1 MTDWREVEDGP
12 PHATGPARWWAP
24 IAARPHVPSM
34 EEVVAEE
41 GPPADGAPWA
51 WPDPAPAAAPV
62 VPSTTSTSPWTRRT
76 IATALAAVA
85 IGGGIVGSLLTRALD
100 GDDQA
105 AAGRSSRDVP
115 GVTNGSG
122 SGSGGSGSGSGSR
135 SGTRPT
141 APPLPNQPN
150 VFNGFGNSVA
160 DVVAAVEPAVVS
172 IQVEGAQGVGAG
184 TGVILTAEGE
194 VLTNAHVVEGA
205 TTVRVLVA
213 GEAQPRTATIVGD
226 DPSADLALLR
236 LEGEG
241 GLPTVTF
248 GASSG
253 VAVGDDVVAIGN
265 ALGLQ
270 GGPTVTRGIV
280 SALGRT
286 LETARGTLEGLIQT
300 DASISSGNSGGP
312 LVNVQG
318 QVIGINT
325 AVAATNRTTSA
336 ENIGF
341 AIAVDRIA
349 PVVERLRR
357 AGSGASPDPAPAP
370 GASARLGVEA
380 VDSTTGRQG
389 ATVQSVTPLSAAA
402 LAGVEEGDLI
412 VRIGDK
418 DVVDA
423 TSLAGAVR
431 SYAPGDKVDVVVVRD
446 GRRLTLPATLDGA
459 D

>member
-1 MTDWREVEDGP
+1 
-12 PHATGPARWWAP
+12 
-24 IAARPHVPSM
+24 M
-34 EEVVAEE
+34 EEVPVDEVPPDRAD
-41 GPPADGAPWA
+41 GWAWPPPADAA
-51 WPDPAPAAAPV
+51 TAAAPAA
-62 VPSTTSTSPWTRRT
+62 TTAALPWSRRT
-76 IATALAAVA
+76 IALALAAVA
-85 IGGGIVGSLLTRALD
+85 IGGGIVGSLLTRTLD
-100 GDDQA
+100 GDGGGDA
-105 AAGRSSRDVP
+105 ASPSTRTIP
-115 GVTNGSG
+115 GL
-122 SGSGGSGSGSGSR
+122 SGGGSSGSGSGS
-135 SGTRPT
+135 SGSSGSRTRPT
-141 APPLPNQPN
+141 APTLPNQPN
-150 VFNGFGNSVA
+150 VFNGFGNTVA
-160 DVVAAVEPAVVS
+160 DVVAAVAPAVVS
-172 IQVEGAQGVGAG
+172 IQVEGSQGVGAG
-184 TGVILTAEGE
+184 SGVILTADGE

-205 TTVRVLVA
+205 TSVRVQVT
-213 GEAQPRTATIVGD
+213 GEAQPRNATIVGA

-236 LEGEG
+236 LEGRG

-248 GASSG
+248 GASAS

-265 ALGLQ
+265 ALALQ

-286 LETARGTLEGLIQT
+286 LETAHGSLQGLIQT

-357 AGSGASPDPAPAP
+357 GGAGSAPTTAPPA
-370 GASARLGVEA
+370 GTSARLGVEA
-380 VDSTTGRQG
+380 TDSSDGRQG
-389 ATVQSVTPLSAAA
+389 ATVESVTPLSSAA
-402 LAGVEEGDLI
+402 LAGIQTGDLV

-431 SYAPGDKVDVVVVRD
+431 SYQPGETVDVVVVRG
-446 GRRLTLPATLDGA
+446 GRRLSLRATLDSA